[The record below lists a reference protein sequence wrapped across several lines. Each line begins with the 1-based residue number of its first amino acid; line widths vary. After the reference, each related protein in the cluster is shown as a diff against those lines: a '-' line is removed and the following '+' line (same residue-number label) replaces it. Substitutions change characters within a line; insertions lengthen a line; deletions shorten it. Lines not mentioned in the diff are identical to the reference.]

1 MSTDNDQRTDQA
13 EPIVDIVG
21 EVTHPDGWI
30 WTEPPLLR
38 IDRTHA
44 VYRRGAPARVF
55 VNDIYAG
62 QMVQQGSVWLVRI
75 SSIEFGP
82 FPTQAEAVAYI
93 VQMLRASLGKLLKGV
108 PR

>member
-1 MSTDNDQRTDQA
+1 MST
-13 EPIVDIVG
+13 EPIDEQVDVVA

-38 IDRTHA
+38 IGRTHA